1 MCIAVHKFGA
11 AVVDRGGR
19 KGSESGR
26 IADEYKTKDM
36 HDRAAIRATI
46 ENWISARRS
55 FRSVQVHSHDALQ
68 WGNEFQ
74 NQLLRS
80 I

>member
-11 AVVDRGGR
+11 AAADRGGR
-19 KGSESGR
+19 KGSKSGR

-46 ENWISARRS
+46 EN
-55 FRSVQVHSHDALQ
+55 
-68 WGNEFQ
+68 
-74 NQLLRS
+74 
-80 I
+80 

>member
-11 AVVDRGGR
+11 AVVVRGGR
-19 KGSESGR
+19 EGSESGR

-46 ENWISARRS
+46 EN
-55 FRSVQVHSHDALQ
+55 
-68 WGNEFQ
+68 
-74 NQLLRS
+74 
-80 I
+80 

>member
-11 AVVDRGGR
+11 AVVRDRGGR

-26 IADEYKTKDM
+26 IADEHKTKDM

-46 ENWISARRS
+46 EN
-55 FRSVQVHSHDALQ
+55 
-68 WGNEFQ
+68 
-74 NQLLRS
+74 
-80 I
+80 